1 VSTLPIGLPEP
12 GTPARFG
19 RDGWQFWPPVLAGSA
34 ALLVIVLGWHGV
46 DWPAQ
51 LYRVHLFR
59 AYGWLAFD
67 TGWYGGH
74 SPITYSLLF
83 PPLAALVG
91 VRSLA
96 IVCAAVAAWAFDRL
110 VRAQYGSR
118 GRLGSLCFAAGTV
131 TQVLVGRLTFL
142 LGVALALVAL
152 LLMRSGRSKSA
163 TVLAVL
169 CALASSMAALLL
181 ALAAGAV
188 ALTSPS
194 RRPGALLVA
203 IGSVAPIALVSLVY
217 PQEGTMPYPA
227 TSLICVLVVSVLA
240 LLIVPRNE
248 HTLRIGV
255 VIYMAVSIT
264 LFLLPTPIG
273 GNITRLATTVSA
285 PLLVCI
291 ATGWRRLLLSG
302 LAIFVVGWQFAP
314 AVGAIGVES
323 RDPSTRQRYFTPL
336 VNEIKERTD
345 APTRLEIPFTREHW
359 EATWVAQ
366 SVSLARGWERQLDI
380 ANNRLFYR
388 DGALTAS
395 TYHDWLVEN
404 GVEWVALPDAPLDY
418 SAKGEAALLERGL
431 PYLAPVWHDAHW
443 RLWRVEASPGL
454 VSGPAKLTALQAD
467 EFTLSVREPGAVTV
481 RIRATRTWRITHDAA
496 ACVTKNAD
504 GWTVVQALQP
514 GTVRVASS
522 ILPTSPSR
530 C

>member
-1 VSTLPIGLPEP
+1 MSTLPIGLPEP
-12 GTPARFG
+12 GPSSRLD
-19 RDGWQFWPPVLAGSA
+19 RVGWQFWPPVLAASA

-59 AYGWLAFD
+59 AYGWVAFD

-74 SPITYSLLF
+74 SPITYSVLF
-83 PPLAALVG
+83 PPLAAMVG
-91 VRSLA
+91 VRFLA
-96 IVCAAVAAWAFDRL
+96 IGCAAAAAWAFDQL

-142 LGVALALVAL
+142 LGVALALFAL
-152 LLMRSGRSKSA
+152 LQMRSGRPKTA
-163 TVLAVL
+163 TALAVL

-188 ALTSPS
+188 ALTAPP
-194 RRPGALLVA
+194 RRAGALLVA
-203 IGSVAPIALVSLVY
+203 IGAVAPIALVSLVY

-227 TSLICVLVVSVLA
+227 ASLICVLVVSVLA

-248 HTLRIGV
+248 ATLRGGI
-255 VIYMAVSIT
+255 VIYMAVSIV

-285 PLLVCI
+285 PLLICI

-323 RDPSTRQRYFTPL
+323 RDPSTRQQYFTPL
-336 VNEIKERTD
+336 VAEIKARTD

-388 DGALTAS
+388 DDLLNAQS
-395 TYHDWLVEN
+395 YHDWLVAN

-418 SAKGEAALLERGL
+418 SAQDEAALLERGL
-431 PYLAPVWHDAHW
+431 PYLQPVWHDAHW
-443 RLWRVEASPGL
+443 RLWKVEASPGL
-454 VSGPAKLTALQAD
+454 VSGPARLTDLEAD
-467 EFTLSVREPGAVTV
+467 AFTLSVREPGEVTV
-481 RIRATRTWRITHDAA
+481 RVRAARTWKITQHAS
-496 ACVTKNAD
+496 ACVTKDAE
-504 GWTVVQALQP
+504 GWTVVRTLQP
-514 GTVRVASS
+514 GIVRVESS